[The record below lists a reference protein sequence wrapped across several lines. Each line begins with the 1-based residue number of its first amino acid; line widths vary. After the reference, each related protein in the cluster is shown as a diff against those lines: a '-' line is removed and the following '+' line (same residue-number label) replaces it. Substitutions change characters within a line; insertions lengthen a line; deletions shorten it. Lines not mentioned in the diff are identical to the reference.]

1 MNREYKSTVF
11 HFIPDG
17 KPSEFWI
24 ITAWNP
30 EGRDAPIQ
38 DNRARD
44 HRLRSILAE
53 RGLYHFRV
61 IGTSVDE
68 DHIESGWGLVTD
80 EGTAI
85 ELGQRFAQEAV
96 FHIRG
101 DAVDL
106 ISCLTRARS
115 RLPGL
120 QTLLRD
126 PRNVRLFTL
135 SVGSPPSGNFDAE
148 LIQSVRELIQSTFA
162 DYTLRRAEGCFE
174 NYPEEVLLID
184 IGTRDYDKV
193 LVLAHALSDFLK
205 QTGAGISCNG
215 VYQRVR
221 EWTDDELIL
230 ESFGLT

>member
-38 DNRARD
+38 DNSAGD
-44 HRLRSILAE
+44 HRLCSILAE

-68 DHIESGWGLVTD
+68 DHVEPGWGIVTD

-85 ELGQRFAQEAV
+85 ELGQLFAQEAV

-101 DAVDL
+101 EAVD
-106 ISCLTRARS
+106 IVHCLTRERS

-126 PRNVRLFTL
+126 PRDVRFFTL
-135 SVGSPPSGNFDAE
+135 SVGSPPSGKFGAQH
-148 LIQSVRELIQSTFA
+148 IQRVREMIQSTFTG
-162 DYTLRRAEGCFE
+162 YTLRHAEGSFE
-174 NYPEEVLLID
+174 GQSEEVLLID

-193 LVLAHALSDFLK
+193 LILAHALSNFLK
-205 QTGAGISCNG
+205 QTGVGISCNG

-221 EWTDDELIL
+221 EWTDDEMIL